1 MQFSLIST
9 RDTNPPV
16 FTLTFNV
23 SDGPPT
29 NVTCTDGSNPFNIA
43 SGDLSRVVMNGPESV
58 TQVTVTVRMRQA
70 GTYQCTVFNAR
81 VTNGPITIPD
91 QNGPFPTATSSSS
104 TSQPITG

>member
-1 MQFSLIST
+1 MKFSLIST

-29 NVTCTDGSNPFNIA
+29 NVTCTDENNLFIIA
-43 SGDLSRVVMNGPESV
+43 SGDLSRVIVNGPGSV

-70 GTYQCTVFNAR
+70 GTYQCTVSNSR
-81 VTNGPITIPD
+81 VTNGPSPGQSGPNPTIS
-91 QNGPFPTATSSSS
+91 TS
-104 TSQPITG
+104 TSQPIKS

>member
-1 MQFSLIST
+1 MKFSLIST
-9 RDTNPPV
+9 RGDSPPV

-29 NVTCTDGSNPFNIA
+29 DVNCTDGSNPLTIA
-43 SGDLSRVVMNGPESV
+43 SGDLSRVVVNGSGSV

-70 GTYQCTVFNAR
+70 GTYKCTVSNAR
-81 VTNGPITIPD
+81 VTNGPSDKT
-91 QNGPFPTATSSSS
+91 GPNATNSSS

>member
-9 RDTNPPV
+9 RDANPPV

-23 SDGPPT
+23 SNGPPT
-29 NVTCTDGSNPFNIA
+29 DVNCTDGSNPFTIA
-43 SGDLSRVVMNGPESV
+43 SGDLSRVVVNGPGSV

-70 GTYQCTVFNAR
+70 GTYQCTVSNAR
-81 VTNGPITIPD
+81 VTNGPSP
-91 QNGPFPTATSSSS
+91 GKSGPTATNSSS

>member
-23 SDGPPT
+23 SDGPPSD
-29 NVTCTDGSNPFNIA
+29 VTCTDGSNPFTIA
-43 SGDLSRVVMNGPESV
+43 SGDLSHVIVNGPGSV

-70 GTYQCTVFNAR
+70 GIYQCTVFNSR
-81 VTNGPITIPD
+81 VTNGPSPG
-91 QNGPFPTATSSSS
+91 QSGPNAINSSS

>member
-29 NVTCTDGSNPFNIA
+29 DVNCTDGSNPFTIA
-43 SGDLSRVVMNGPESV
+43 SGDLSRVVVNGTGSV

-70 GTYQCTVFNAR
+70 GTYQCTVSNAR
-81 VTNGPITIPD
+81 VTNGPSP
-91 QNGPFPTATSSSS
+91 GKSGSTATNSSS

>member
-9 RDTNPPV
+9 RDAKPPV

-29 NVTCTDGSNPFNIA
+29 DVSCTDGSNPFTIT
-43 SGDLSRVVMNGPESV
+43 SGDLSRVIVNGTESV

-70 GTYQCTVFNAR
+70 GTYQCTVSNAR
-81 VTNGPITIPD
+81 VTNGPIPG
-91 QNGPFPTATSSSS
+91 QNGPNATNSSS

>member
-1 MQFSLIST
+1 MKFSLIST
-9 RDTNPPV
+9 RDANPPV

-29 NVTCTDGSNPFNIA
+29 NVNCTDGSNPFTIT
-43 SGDLSRVVMNGPESV
+43 SSDLSRVVVNGSGFV

-70 GTYQCTVFNAR
+70 GAYQCTVSNTR
-81 VTNGPITIPD
+81 VTNGPITN
-91 QNGPFPTATSSSS
+91 QTGPNATSSSS

>member
-29 NVTCTDGSNPFNIA
+29 NVTCTDGSNPFTIA
-43 SGDLSRVVMNGPESV
+43 SGDLSRVVVNGPGSV
-58 TQVTVTVRMRQA
+58 TQVKVIVRMRQA
-70 GTYQCTVFNAR
+70 GTYLCTVSNAR
-81 VTNGPITIPD
+81 VTNGPSPGKT
-91 QNGPFPTATSSSS
+91 GPNAISSSS

>member
-9 RDTNPPV
+9 RDANPPV

-29 NVTCTDGSNPFNIA
+29 DINCTDGNNLFTIA
-43 SGDLSRVVMNGPESV
+43 SGDLSRVVVNGTGSV
-58 TQVTVTVRMRQA
+58 TQVTLTVRMRQA
-70 GTYQCTVFNAR
+70 GTYQCNVSNAR
-81 VTNGPITIPD
+81 VIDDPKNYAV
-91 QNGPFPTATSSSS
+91 TAVSSIS

>member
-9 RDTNPPV
+9 RDTNPPI

-29 NVTCTDGSNPFNIA
+29 DVNCTDGSNPFTIA
-43 SGDLSRVVMNGPESV
+43 SGDLSRVIVNGPESI

-70 GTYQCTVFNAR
+70 GIYQCIVSNAR
-81 VTNGPITIPD
+81 VINGPLHEG
-91 QNGPFPTATSSSS
+91 NGPTATNSNS

>member
-9 RDTNPPV
+9 RDANPPV

-29 NVTCTDGSNPFNIA
+29 NVNCTDGSNPFTIA
-43 SGDLSRVVMNGPESV
+43 SGDLSRVVVNGTGSI
-58 TQVTVTVRMRQA
+58 TQVTVKVRMRQN
-70 GTYQCTVFNAR
+70 GTYQCNVSNAR
-81 VTNGPITIPD
+81 VTNSLLCERNS
-91 QNGPFPTATSSSS
+91 QTATSSSS

>member
-9 RDTNPPV
+9 RDAVPPV

-23 SDGPPT
+23 SNGSPT
-29 NVTCTDGSNPFNIA
+29 NVSCTIGSNKFTIA
-43 SGDLSRVVMNGPESV
+43 SGDLSRVVVNGPGFV

-70 GTYQCTVFNAR
+70 GTYQCTVSNAR
-81 VTNGPITIPD
+81 VTNGPIPGET
-91 QNGPFPTATSSSS
+91 GPNATSSSS